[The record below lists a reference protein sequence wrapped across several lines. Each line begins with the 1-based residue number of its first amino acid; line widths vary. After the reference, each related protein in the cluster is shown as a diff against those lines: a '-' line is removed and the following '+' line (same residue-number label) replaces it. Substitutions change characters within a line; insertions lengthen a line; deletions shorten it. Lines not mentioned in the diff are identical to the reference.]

1 MDSGLWVA
9 VALHLAVTDLIRGG
23 VSSIGV
29 VAAAGWFSM
38 VADCMVAVTRGLAGG
53 AE

>member
-1 MDSGLWVA
+1 M
-9 VALHLAVTDLIRGG
+9 ALHLAVTDLIRGG

-38 VADCMVAVTRGLAGG
+38 VADWMVAVARGLEGG
-53 AE
+53 SE